1 MLAARTRLN
10 GLFTGLLLIVILLS
24 GCSAVRVVYNQ
35 ADTMLSWMA
44 QDYFE
49 LDSAQ
54 RQDFNARLAPL
65 LNWHRH
71 EQLPEYVRFLGEV
84 KQRTGRP
91 LTRDDALW
99 LIEGAKARFRVIANK
114 GAADATGLLETL
126 TPENIR
132 ALEKSFGK
140 FNRDF
145 VREHKL
151 NGTSE
156 ERRSARLERTLKRVR
171 DWTGALAP
179 AQEER
184 IAVLNDAIPYTDQL
198 RHQDRQRRQ
207 KEFLALLS
215 ERTNKLEF
223 ARKLRPWLAD
233 WEAGR
238 APETHAAIN
247 ESYEKRIT
255 LYLEVFNSLTP
266 QQRMRMQ
273 QKLQGYIDD
282 LNTLSAKRVAGS

>member
-1 MLAARTRLN
+1 MLAAQIRLN
-10 GLFTGLLLIVILLS
+10 GLFTGLLLIAVLLS
-24 GCSAVRVVYNQ
+24 GCSAVRLVYNQ

-54 RQDFNARLAPL
+54 RQDFNARLDPL

-71 EQLPEYVRFLGEV
+71 EQLPEYVRFLDEIR
-84 KQRTGRP
+84 QRTERS
-91 LTRDDALW
+91 LKRDDALW
-99 LIEGAKARFRVIANK
+99 LIEGAKARFRVITNK
-114 GAADATGLLETL
+114 GAADAAALLENL

-151 NGTSE
+151 NDTPE
-156 ERRSARLERTLKRVR
+156 ERRSARLDRTLKRIR
-171 DWTGALAP
+171 DWTGTLTAE
-179 AQEER
+179 QEAR
-184 IAVLNDAIPYTDQL
+184 IAVLNNAIPYTDHL

-215 ERTNKLEF
+215 ERTNKSEF
-223 ARKLRPWLAD
+223 ARRLRPWLAD

-238 APETHAAIN
+238 APATQASIN
-247 ESYEKRIT
+247 EGNEKRIA
-255 LYLEVFNSLTP
+255 LYLEVFNGLTP
-266 QQRMRMQ
+266 QQRARMQ

-282 LNTLSAKRVAGS
+282 LNALSAKRVAGG